1 MVETLIIDDIKSF
14 FSRYRKFT
22 GDRTQL
28 RLREFKMRLG
38 HTRVALQS
46 IKTLFDEYN
55 RNLAGDFNLFSLLG
69 VERFEVATHSAF
81 LGALLN
87 PQGTHGQMSLFL
99 ETFFRH
105 CSEKFGHPFP
115 TPNDDI
121 GKATWYVDKEK
132 VTAFGNLDLV
142 ISCPDLQ
149 FLLVIEN
156 KIGAVEQPDQ
166 LKRYAEWTD
175 SQQKYFNSR
184 ILIYLTPRGVESSSA
199 HGRKYYPL
207 SYHEDIKSWL
217 EKSYGEIQAPRV
229 KDAILQYLQVL
240 KNL

>member
-1 MVETLIIDDIKSF
+1 
-14 FSRYRKFT
+14 
-22 GDRTQL
+22 
-28 RLREFKMRLG
+28 MRFG
-38 HTRVALQS
+38 HTKVALQS
-46 IKTLFDEYN
+46 IKTVFQEYD

-87 PQGTHGQMSLFL
+87 PQGTHGQMFLFL
-99 ETFFRH
+99 EAFLRH
-105 CSEKFGHPFP
+105 FSEKFGHPFP
-115 TPNDDI
+115 APNDDI
-121 GKATWYVDKEK
+121 RKGTWYVDKEK

-156 KIGAVEQPDQ
+156 KIGAVEQTDQ
-166 LKRYAEWTD
+166 LERYTKWMD
-175 SQQKYFNSR
+175 SQKEYFNSP
-184 ILIYLTPRGVESSSA
+184 ILIYLTPRGDKSSSA

-229 KDAILQYLQVL
+229 KDAISQYLQVL

>member
-14 FSRYRKFT
+14 FHRYRKFT

-28 RLREFKMRLG
+28 RLREFKMRFG
-38 HTRVALQS
+38 HTKVALQS
-46 IKTLFDEYN
+46 IKTVFHEYN

-81 LGALLN
+81 LVALLN

-99 ETFFRH
+99 ETFLRH
-105 CSEKFGHPFP
+105 FSEKFGDPFP
-115 TPNDDI
+115 TLYDDI

-166 LKRYAEWTD
+166 LKRYAEWMDT
-175 SQQKYFNSR
+175 QKEYFSSP
-184 ILIYLTPRGVESSSA
+184 ILIYLTPRGDKAASA
-199 HGRKYYPL
+199 NGCEYYPL

-229 KDAILQYLQVL
+229 KDVIFQYLQVV

>member
-1 MVETLIIDDIKSF
+1 MFETLIIDDIKSF
-14 FSRYRKFT
+14 FHRYRKFT
-22 GDRTQL
+22 GDRMQL
-28 RLREFKMRLG
+28 RLREFKMRFG
-38 HTRVALQS
+38 HTKVALQS
-46 IKTLFDEYN
+46 IKKVFHEYN

-99 ETFFRH
+99 ETFLRH
-105 CSEKFGHPFP
+105 FSEKFGHPFP

-121 GKATWYVDKEK
+121 EKATWYVDKEK

-142 ISCPDLQ
+142 ISCPDLE
-149 FLLVIEN
+149 FLLMIEN
-156 KIGAVEQPDQ
+156 KIGAVEQHDQ
-166 LKRYAEWTD
+166 LKRYAKWMD
-175 SQQKYFNSR
+175 SQQNNFNSR
-184 ILIYLTPRGVESSSA
+184 ILIYLTPRGDEAASA
-199 HGRKYYPL
+199 NGCEYYPL

>member
-14 FSRYRKFT
+14 FHRYRKFT
-22 GDRTQL
+22 GDRTEL
-28 RLREFKMRLG
+28 RLREFKMRFG

-46 IKTLFDEYN
+46 IKTVFHEYN

-99 ETFFRH
+99 ETFLRH
-105 CSEKFGHPFP
+105 FSEKVGHPFP

-121 GKATWYVDKEK
+121 RKATWYVDKEK

-142 ISCPDLQ
+142 ISCPDLE

-166 LKRYAEWTD
+166 LKRYAKWMDT
-175 SQQKYFNSR
+175 QKEHFSSR
-184 ILIYLTPRGVESSSA
+184 ILIYLTPRGDEAASA
-199 HGRKYYPL
+199 NGCEYYPL